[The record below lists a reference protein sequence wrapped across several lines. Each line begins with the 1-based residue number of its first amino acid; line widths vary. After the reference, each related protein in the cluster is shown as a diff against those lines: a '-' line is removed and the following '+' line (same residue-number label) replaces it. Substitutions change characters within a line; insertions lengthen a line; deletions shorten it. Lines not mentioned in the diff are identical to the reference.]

1 MLKAII
7 EDVPVINTNMAN
19 AIYRGPEGKTP
30 IKGVDYFTESD
41 IQEIIDLVYADINA
55 GGGIE
60 VELIAQNIGY
70 NGSIDEADNVE
81 EAIDYIHNYA
91 IDDIHLQNVLE
102 AANYQNAEQ
111 VAAAI
116 PDMTLY
122 ATKTYVADEI
132 AKVNT
137 GGNVNLDNYYT
148 KSEVDALIPDVSIY
162 ALKTEIPDV
171 SAYQTAEQVEAAIIA
186 ALGAI
191 NTAEAGA
198 Y

>member
-1 MLKAII
+1 METINKNI
-7 EDVPVINTNMAN
+7 PVVNVSMSN

-60 VELIAQNIGY
+60 VELIAKNIGY
-70 NGSIDEADNVE
+70 NGDIDKVGNVE

-91 IDDIHLQNVLE
+91 IDDIHLQNILE
-102 AANYQNAEQ
+102 AADYQNAEQ

-148 KSEVDALIPDVSIY
+148 KSEVNALIPDVSVY

-171 SAYQTAEQVEAAIIA
+171 SVYQTAEQVESAITA
-186 ALGAI
+186 ALSAI
-191 NTAEAGA
+191 NVAEAGA